1 MSTYEDWVSIFRTGT
16 DYEADLVRDRLD
28 DSGVPAVVLT
38 QRDHAF
44 NLNVGDLASVHVMV
58 PPDRADDAVE
68 LLEQRLDDDE
78 LEEAALGADPE
89 APPAHPPDEES
100 KLDSGQEKI
109 DMGPPDDPE
118 DDDSEETS

>member
-89 APPAHPPDEES
+89 APPAHSLHEES

>member
-89 APPAHPPDEES
+89 SPPAHPPDEES
-100 KLDSGQEKI
+100 KLDSGQEQI
-109 DMGPPDDPE
+109 DMGPPDTSE
-118 DDDSEETS
+118 DDDAEEAS

>member
-118 DDDSEETS
+118 DNDSEEAS